1 MKKVMLV
8 SGQVDSL
15 IEERYRESLENDE
28 LFTVWDTLVVSD
40 ANYQAYEDLRLAL
53 YELTEEIKDQS
64 RKANYAKRTMHKPR
78 RKL

>member
-64 RKANYAKRTMHKPR
+64 RKATQGN
-78 RKL
+78 